1 MALAVPPIRYADN
14 SGIEIAYQVIGDR
27 GPVLM
32 GLPGLAQNIELLWEE
47 PHAARWLR
55 RLGSFCRVIHFDK
68 RGTGLSAR
76 GTGLSSFP
84 ERMTDLTAVMGAEE
98 IEQAFIGGFSEGG
111 SMSALFAATYPERTS
126 GLILISTTASF
137 ARREELPWNPTAEDL
152 MALATSWS
160 AAWGKGHVT
169 TRLLAPSMAK
179 DEEYV
184 SWMGRYER
192 QSLTPSGLID
202 LWRMN
207 VEIDATSVLS
217 SVQAPTVVVHRDKEI
232 LDVRNAEYLAA
243 NIPGARLRVVEG
255 ADHLP
260 WIGDQEP
267 ILDEMEELITGD
279 RRSAS
284 SERFLATVL
293 FTDIVGSTELAGQL
307 GDAAWRQLLDEHDS
321 RTEAVVRGGGGRVVN
336 STGDGVL
343 ATFDSPSR
351 AIESAL
357 RLRRQ
362 LADAGVTIRCGLHTG
377 EIERRGRDVGGMG
390 VHIAARIEA
399 LAGAGE
405 ILVSGTVKD
414 LSAGSRFAFED
425 RGLST
430 LKGVD
435 GEWRVHQ
442 LVS

>member
-1 MALAVPPIRYADN
+1 MDLAVPPVRYADN
-14 SGIEIAYQVIGDR
+14 DGIEIAYQVIGDA

-47 PHAARWLR
+47 PRAARWLR
-55 RLGSFCRVIHFDK
+55 RLGSFCRVVHFDK

-84 ERMTDLTAVMGAEE
+84 ERITDLQAVMEAEGIDE
-98 IEQAFIGGFSEGG
+98 AFIGGFSEGG
-111 SMSALFAATYPERTS
+111 SMSALFAATYPERTR
-126 GLILISTTASF
+126 GLILIGTTASF
-137 ARREELPWNPTAEDL
+137 ARREELPWNPTAESL
-152 MALATSWS
+152 MGLAESWS
-160 AAWGKGHVT
+160 EAWGQGHFT
-169 TRLLAPSMAK
+169 TQMLAPSMLS
-179 DEEYV
+179 DDDYV
-184 SWMGRYER
+184 EWMARYER
-192 QSLTPSGLID
+192 QSLTPRGLID

-207 VEIDATSVLS
+207 VEIDATSVLPS
-217 SVQAPTVVVHRDKEI
+217 IQAPTVVIHRRAEA
-232 LDVRNAEYLAA
+232 LDLRNAEYLAA
-243 NIPGARLRVVEG
+243 NIPGARLVVVEG
-255 ADHLP
+255 TDHLP
-260 WIGDQEP
+260 WIGDQAP
-267 ILDEMEELITGD
+267 ILDEMEELITGN
-279 RRSAS
+279 RRSVS

-293 FTDIVGSTELAGQL
+293 FTDIVDSTAMAGRL
-307 GDAAWRQLLDEHDS
+307 GDASWRQLLDEHDS
-321 RTEAVVRGGGGRVVN
+321 RTQAVVRECGGRVVN

-362 LADAGVTIRCGLHTG
+362 LGRSGVEIRCGLHTG
-377 EIERRGRDVGGMG
+377 EIERRGENVGGVG

-414 LSAGSRFAFED
+414 LSAGSPFSFED

-430 LKGVD
+430 LKGVE
-435 GEWRVHQ
+435 GKWQVHA
-442 LVS
+442 LTS